1 MEPSLMAKKLKLIG
15 PEVVVTVAGVAAAE
29 DSVEAAGVVEVSEV
43 DMAVAVMVDIH
54 VVETVMVDTEEAV
67 EVDLEEVAVADSEE
81 DVGVVEAVE
90 AVTTAIK
97 MVISPANAQNNAKNG
112 IKYPEAPRSLFLNL
126 KSKEVLMIIRGL
138 SDFNKKNL
146 LQIIPHPSVNYT
158 MAYPLLDQMYF
169 VS

>member
-1 MEPSLMAKKLKLIG
+1 MAKKLKLIG

-29 DSVEAAGVVEVSEV
+29 ASVEAAGVVEVSEV

-67 EVDLEEVAVADSEE
+67 EVAMEEVAVVDSEA
-81 DVGVVEAVE
+81 DVGVVVEAVE

-112 IKYPEAPRSLFLNL
+112 IKYRGPSFAVSE
-126 KSKEVLMIIRGL
+126 SKI
-138 SDFNKKNL
+138 
-146 LQIIPHPSVNYT
+146 
-158 MAYPLLDQMYF
+158 
-169 VS
+169 

>member
-1 MEPSLMAKKLKLIG
+1 MAKKLKLIG

-29 DSVEAAGVVEVSEV
+29 ASVEAEVVEVSEV

-67 EVDLEEVAVADSEE
+67 EVAMEEVAVADSEA
-81 DVGVVEAVE
+81 DVGVVVEAAE

-112 IKYPEAPRSLFLNL
+112 IKYPEATRSLFLNL

-138 SDFNKKNL
+138 SDFNNKKKTL
-146 LQIIPHPSVNYT
+146 LQIIPPIPSVKSILWHT
-158 MAYPLLDQMYF
+158 L
-169 VS
+169 SC

>member
-1 MEPSLMAKKLKLIG
+1 MAKKSKLIG
-15 PEVVVTVAGVAAAE
+15 PEAVVIVAEGAVE
-29 DSVEAAGVVEVSEV
+29 VDSVEAEEEEVEGSEV

-97 MVISPANAQNNAKNG
+97 MVISPANALNNAKNG
-112 IKYPEAPRSLFLNL
+112 IKY
-126 KSKEVLMIIRGL
+126 RG
-138 SDFNKKNL
+138 
-146 LQIIPHPSVNYT
+146 PS
-158 MAYPLLDQMYF
+158 F
-169 VS
+169 CF